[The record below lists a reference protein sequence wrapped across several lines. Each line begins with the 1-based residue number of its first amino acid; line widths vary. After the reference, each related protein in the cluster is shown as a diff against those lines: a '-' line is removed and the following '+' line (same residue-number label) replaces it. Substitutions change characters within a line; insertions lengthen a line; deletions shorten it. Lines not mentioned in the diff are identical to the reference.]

1 MYATGLRSPFMIL
14 LLLSDVFT
22 WWVAQMRALLFGE
35 AATASRRPDGLII
48 ALDSLAAPH
57 PTGALLIRQNDNE
70 TYIRPIGG
78 QGEAL
83 PGLPRILRLP
93 AGTVLS
99 RDLALPLAAARD
111 LHTVVAY
118 EMTRLTPLTA
128 EELLWG
134 ISEVTP
140 NRMHE
145 RVTLRLSIV
154 SRSQVEPLL
163 AALARLGLHPGS
175 IEADR
180 GRIPLVTA
188 RRRGRLSLP
197 NLWAWSCGLLAVG
210 CIIIPFLRQQMA
222 LEAADRVI
230 AAHQAVADLG
240 EALRRRIAIANSS
253 DTAIA
258 RARQA
263 GDALQVLATL
273 TAALPDGTWL
283 NDLSLS
289 GGDLSMDGQSDNAAK
304 LIGLL
309 AAIPALRG
317 PSFTAPVTRSA
328 DNKSDQFSLHAT
340 VGE

>member
-1 MYATGLRSPFMIL
+1 MYATGLRSPFMSL
-14 LLLSDVFT
+14 PLVYEVFT
-22 WWVAQMRALLFGE
+22 WWVAQMRALLLGE
-35 AATASRRPDGLII
+35 AASASRLPDGLII
-48 ALDSLAAPH
+48 AIDSLAAPH
-57 PTGALLIRQNDNE
+57 PAGVLLMRQSGIE
-70 TYIRPIGG
+70 TILRPIGD
-78 QGEAL
+78 QGEAA
-83 PGLPRILRLP
+83 PSLPRILRLP

-128 EELLWG
+128 DELLWG
-134 ISEVTP
+134 ISQVTP
-140 NRMHE
+140 DRARE

-175 IEADR
+175 IEAER
-180 GRIPLVTA
+180 GSIPLDAA
-188 RRRGRLSLP
+188 RRRGQLSLP
-197 NLWAWSCGLLAVG
+197 KLWAWSCAGLAVC
-210 CIIIPFLRQQMA
+210 CIITPFLRQQMA
-222 LEAADRVI
+222 LDAVDRVI

-240 EALRRRIAIANSS
+240 ESLRRRIAIANSS
-253 DTAIA
+253 HAAIA

-273 TAALPDGTWL
+273 TDALPDGTWL

-289 GGDLSMDGQSDNAAK
+289 GGDVSMDGQSDNAAK

-309 AAIPALRG
+309 AAIPALRA

-328 DNKSDQFSLHAT
+328 DDKSDQFSLHAT
-340 VGE
+340 VGK

>member
-1 MYATGLRSPFMIL
+1 
-14 LLLSDVFT
+14 V
-22 WWVAQMRALLFGE
+22 
-35 AATASRRPDGLII
+35 II
-48 ALDSLAAPH
+48 SLDSLAALH
-57 PTGALLIRQNDNE
+57 PTGALLTRKNDVE
-70 TYIRPIGG
+70 IYLRPIHG
-78 QGEAL
+78 QGDAM
-83 PGLPRILRLP
+83 PRLPRILRLP

-118 EMTRLTPLTA
+118 EMTRLTPLA
-128 EELLWG
+128 ADELLWG

-140 NRMHE
+140 DRAHE

-154 SRSQVEPLL
+154 SRNQVEPLL
-163 AALARLGLHPGS
+163 AALARLGLHPSS

-180 GRIPLVTA
+180 GSIPLVTA
-188 RRRGRLSLP
+188 GRRGRLSLP
-197 NLWAWSCGLLAVG
+197 NLWAWSCGVLAACCVVV
-210 CIIIPFLRQQMA
+210 PFVQQQMA
-222 LEAADRVI
+222 LDAAERVI
-230 AAHQAVADLG
+230 AAHRAVADLG

-253 DTAIA
+253 HAAIA

-273 TAALPDGTWL
+273 TDALPDGTWL

-289 GGDLSMDGQSDNAAK
+289 GGDLSIDGQSDNAAK